1 MELDGKCR
9 HIVVGDALAGAVVDI
24 DKCLL
29 RALRQ
34 RIAQYL
40 IAVVLTAD
48 VDASGRQILDR
59 LVRTSVTEFH
69 LSSLRA
75 LGNRQ
80 QLVSQADAEHRFS
93 SLRNLS
99 DLLDDLRVVLWV
111 AWTVGKHD
119 PVRIHCQNLLR
130 RRTCRKVS
138 HAASAPGQLADDIFL
153 CAKIPE
159 HNLELFFLIRRF
171 DLTFLWC
178 NGFNRLCNV
187 EVFHFLQL
195 FRIIRRLHLGQPAV
209 HRTGF
214 TNGFCQLSRI
224 DSIDARDVSFFKK
237 GVKIPTASEV
247 GRFLTPLF
255 YDIG

>member
-1 MELDGKCR
+1 M
-9 HIVVGDALAGAVVDI
+9 I
-24 DKCLL
+24 
-29 RALRQ
+29 
-34 RIAQYL
+34 
-40 IAVVLTAD
+40 
-48 VDASGRQILDR
+48 SG
-59 LVRTSVTEFH
+59 
-69 LSSLRA
+69 LSSGLPGP
-75 LGNRQ
+75 L
-80 QLVSQADAEHRFS
+80 E
-93 SLRNLS
+93 
-99 DLLDDLRVVLWV
+99 
-111 AWTVGKHD
+111 KHD
-119 PVRIHCQNLLR
+119 SVRIHRQNLLR

-153 CAKIPE
+153 CAEIPE

-214 TNGFCQLSRI
+214 TNGFCQLSCI
-224 DSIDARDVSFFKK
+224 NSIDAWNVSFFKK

-255 YDIG
+255 LRYRLINIPLHSQSPAESLRSFRLTEMSERQSVQNSWDL